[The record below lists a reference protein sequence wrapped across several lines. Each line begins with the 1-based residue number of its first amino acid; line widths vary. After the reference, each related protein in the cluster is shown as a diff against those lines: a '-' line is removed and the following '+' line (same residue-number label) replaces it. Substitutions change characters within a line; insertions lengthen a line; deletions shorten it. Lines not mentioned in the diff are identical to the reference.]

1 MLVPVLQW
9 WRIFVDQ
16 PGSSHHSV
24 SFDKTQ
30 QNFSIGFWII
40 AEDNLCDQQK
50 SLSIFQLI

>member
-50 SLSIFQLI
+50 GLSIFQLI